1 MATIDIHTH
10 SDFDED
16 IKPLEGAFKGA
27 ADAVEGY
34 YSSIHGCTNLNE
46 RNYVAL
52 LWAMNHLSGLISQ
65 LRPVYEFGYSEEQD
79 AELSDLMAGSPYPP
93 YTPYKK

>member
-1 MATIDIHTH
+1 MAKIEIRVH

-16 IKPLEGAFKGA
+16 IKPLEAAFKGA

-34 YSSIHGCTNLNE
+34 YAYITGCTDLNE
-46 RNYVAL
+46 RNYVAM
-52 LWAMNHLSGLISQ
+52 LWASNHLSGLISQ

-79 AELSDLMAGSPYPP
+79 AELSDLMAGPPYPP